1 MRNLKI
7 LGFITTLGLV
17 SVQANQVLSSNL
29 LLAHAEVLKT
39 VQIKYKFKKTK
50 KIVSKEVFSD
60 GSVKKTVTTIPICK
74 RVKIVKN
81 SSGEILKKKVKKA
94 VKCPANTNLYTQNK
108 VFRNHKS
115 VVKGSNHVH
124 HVPSEEAK
132 ILPNQKVDN
141 NSCKEGSI
149 IGGLLGAGLT
159 MSSTRGKDRWWA
171 VPAGGTAGALI
182 GCQIDGG

>member
-1 MRNLKI
+1 M
-7 LGFITTLGLV
+7 
-17 SVQANQVLSSNL
+17 
-29 LLAHAEVLKT
+29 
-39 VQIKYKFKKTK
+39 
-50 KIVSKEVFSD
+50 
-60 GSVKKTVTTIPICK
+60 
-74 RVKIVKN
+74 KIVKN
-81 SSGEILKKKVKKA
+81 SSGEIINKKVKKA

-115 VVKGSNHVH
+115 AVKGSNHIH

-149 IGGLLGAGLT
+149 IGGLLGAGIT